1 MKSSHAIATWLFECL
16 GLDGA
21 LNGDLREERERGR
34 SAVWYWKQVVIA
46 VWVGM
51 WGVVRDHKVLA
62 LRAVVTGVAMEY
74 LVGYFYTSIFWLAHK
89 FNFMYPTPVSLG
101 NWVIQLS
108 LILLGQGATGWVV
121 ARTHRAHQ
129 VQMVFA
135 FLTGLILWMG
145 YDDLSFTARTFMNSI
160 DQPRFRPYLALH
172 LASFFTVIFGVLLGS
187 NMARPKI
194 ALSGPRDRATLES

>member
-21 LNGDLREERERGR
+21 LSGDLQEERERGR

-51 WGVVRDHKVLA
+51 WSVVRDHKVLT
-62 LRAVVTGVAMEY
+62 LRAVVTGFAMEY
-74 LVGYFYTSIFWLAHK
+74 LVGYFYTSIFWLTHRFHLK
-89 FNFMYPTPVSLG
+89 YPTPLSIGDWAV
-101 NWVIQLS
+101 QLS
-108 LILLGQGATGWVV
+108 LILLAQGTTGWVV
-121 ARTHRAHQ
+121 ARAHRAHQ

-135 FLTGLILWMG
+135 FLISLILWMA
-145 YDDLSFTARTFMNSI
+145 YDDLFFTARAFMNSI

-172 LASFFTVIFGVLLGS
+172 LVSMSTLIFAVLLGS
-187 NMARPKI
+187 ILARPKK
-194 ALSGPRDRATLES
+194 LQSV

>member
-1 MKSSHAIATWLFECL
+1 
-16 GLDGA
+16 
-21 LNGDLREERERGR
+21 
-34 SAVWYWKQVVIA
+34 
-46 VWVGM
+46 M
-51 WGVVRDHKVLA
+51 WSVVREHRVLT
-62 LRAVVTGVAMEY
+62 LRAVITGIAMEY
-74 LVGYFYTSIFWLAHK
+74 IVGYSYHSIFWLAHK
-89 FNFMYPTPVSLG
+89 FNFTYPTPVSLG

-135 FLTGLILWMG
+135 FLIGLILWMA

-172 LASFFTVIFGVLLGS
+172 LVSFFTVIFGILLGS
-187 NMARPKI
+187 NLARPKRI
-194 ALSGPRDRATLES
+194 VSS

>member
-21 LNGDLREERERGR
+21 LSGDLREERERGR

-62 LRAVVTGVAMEY
+62 LRAVVTGFAMQY
-74 LVGYFYTSIFWLAHK
+74 SVYYILGSIFRLMNKVHLYR
-89 FNFMYPTPVSLG
+89 YPAPVSLG
-101 NWVIQLS
+101 NWATQLS
-108 LILLGQGATGWVV
+108 LILLVEVATGWVV
-121 ARTHRAHQ
+121 AQAHRAHQ

-135 FLTGLILWMG
+135 FLVSLILWIA
-145 YDDLSFTARTFMNSI
+145 YHDIPFILRTLANSI
-160 DQPRFRPYLALH
+160 DQPRFRPYLALQ
-172 LASFFTVIFGVLLGS
+172 LASLLTVILGVLLGGIL
-187 NMARPKI
+187 ARPKKMQ
-194 ALSGPRDRATLES
+194 PV

>member
-1 MKSSHAIATWLFECL
+1 MKSSDAIATWLFECL

-51 WGVVRDHKVLA
+51 WSAIRDHKVLA
-62 LRAVVTGVAMEY
+62 LRAVVTGLAMQY
-74 LVGYFYTSIFWLAHK
+74 SVYYFCGSILRLMQKIHLYK
-89 FNFMYPTPVSLG
+89 FPAPLSLED
-101 NWVIQLS
+101 WATQLS
-108 LILLGQGATGWVV
+108 LILLAQVATGWVV
-121 ARTHRAHQ
+121 ARAHRAHQ

-135 FLTGLILWMG
+135 FLISLILWMA
-145 YDDLSFTARTFMNSI
+145 YDDLSFTARTFVNSI

-172 LASFFTVIFGVLLGS
+172 LGSFFTVIFGVLLGS
-187 NMARPKI
+187 SLARPKKLQSVQ
-194 ALSGPRDRATLES
+194 AFPKT